1 MMKYKINYTSKFKK
15 DLKKAKSQGKN
26 IKKLYDIIEK
36 LSSGETL
43 DLKYK
48 NHILSGKY
56 SGCNECHI
64 EPDWLFIYNIIED
77 KLVLIALRIGSH
89 SDLFK

>member
-1 MMKYKINYTSKFKK
+1 MKYKINYTSKFKK

-56 SGCNECHI
+56 LGCNECHI

-77 KLVLIALRIGSH
+77 KLVVIALRIGSH